1 MTSTI
6 SMGQYLFKR
15 VAELG
20 IEHIFGVPGDFNLTL
35 LDELFKVH
43 ELDWLGVCNELN
55 GAYAADGYARIK
67 GVPGVLV
74 TTYAVGELSAMN
86 GVAGAY
92 AEHAGMIH
100 VVGMPGRAV
109 QEARLML
116 HHTMEP
122 GMDQTVYVGMA
133 EPIRKTHTILT
144 DEKTMAQEIDRVIEA
159 GVKSKLPVYIYVPM
173 DVVGIP
179 LDASRLE
186 KPLNTKVVNSNSQM
200 EDEVVQSTLELIRKS
215 SKPSILADVLT
226 IRHGGRELARRLAN
240 ATQFPTYST
249 PLSKGVFDETDS
261 KYNGVYNGEV
271 SFPGCADSLE
281 SSDLVLNVG
290 FLLSDSNTGGFTR
303 KIPNGNLVLLGHDYC
318 QIHDKKFDGIHF
330 LPVLKRI
337 VEEIEKDLK
346 QYGLPKSD
354 TRAKV
359 ETPVLSTSTSG
370 PITQSYIWQRIGR
383 FLLPNDIILTES
395 GTAQFGLTDAVFPA
409 STQLITQT
417 FWSSIGYTVGAC
429 LGALVASKEAQKQ
442 KQKRSSSSTSTS
454 DSPSS
459 RVILIVGDGSLQMTV
474 QEIGSYIRFNF
485 TPIIFVIN
493 NDGYAIERA
502 IHGPGMGYNDISM
515 LWDHQ
520 AMLGFLGAREGTGIK
535 GRSFACRDVEEL
547 ERVLGEEEFAGAG
560 CIQMCE
566 IFIAKLDYPWRLS
579 AQIAVSRQ
587 KMAQAMA
594 LQA

>member
-20 IEHIFGVPGDFNLTL
+20 IEHVFGVPGDFNLTL
-35 LDELFKVH
+35 LDELFKVQ
-43 ELDWLGVCNELN
+43 ELNWLGVCNELN

-100 VVGMPGRAV
+100 IVGMPTRAV
-109 QEARLML
+109 QKARTML

-122 GMDQTVYVGMA
+122 GMDQTIYVGMA

-144 DEKTMAQEIDRVIEA
+144 DENTMAQEIDRVIEA

-186 KPLNTKVVNSNSQM
+186 KRLNTTVINSNLQM

-226 IRHGGRELARRLAN
+226 IRHGGRELARRLAS

-261 KYNGVYNGEV
+261 KYNGVYNGEGKANSRHQNDYLLKASHLV

-281 SSDLVLNVG
+281 SSDLVLNIG
-290 FLLSDSNTGGFTR
+290 FLLSNSNTGGFTR
-303 KIPNGNLVLLGHDYC
+303 KIPDENLVLLGHDYC

-337 VEEIEKDLK
+337 VEEIEKNPK
-346 QYGLPKSD
+346 QSSIPKPD
-354 TRAKV
+354 TRANI
-359 ETPVLSTSTSG
+359 STSG

-383 FLLPNDIILTES
+383 FLRPHDIILSES
-395 GTAQFGLTDAVFPA
+395 GTAQFGLTDAVFPPH
-409 STQLITQT
+409 TQLITQT

-429 LGALVASKEAQKQ
+429 LGALVASREQTG
-442 KQKRSSSSTSTS
+442 SSTSTS
-454 DSPSS
+454 TSPTP
-459 RVILIVGDGSLQMTV
+459 RVILLVGDGSLQMTV
-474 QEIGSYIRFNF
+474 QEIGSYIRFGF
-485 TPIIFVIN
+485 TPLIFVIN
-493 NDGYAIERA
+493 NNGYAIERA

-520 AMLGFLGAREGTGIK
+520 SMLGFLGARKETGIQ
-535 GRSFACRDVEEL
+535 GRSFACRSVEEL
-547 ERVLGEEEFAGAG
+547 EGVLDEGEFKSAG
-560 CIQMCE
+560 CIQ
-566 IFIAKLDYPWRLS
+566 
-579 AQIAVSRQ
+579 
-587 KMAQAMA
+587 
-594 LQA
+594 

>member
-1 MTSTI
+1 MTSTT

-20 IEHIFGVPGDFNLTL
+20 IEHVFGVPGDFNLTL
-35 LDELFKVH
+35 LDELFKVE
-43 ELDWLGVCNELN
+43 ELKWLGVCNELN

-122 GMDQTVYVGMA
+122 GMDQTIYVGMA

-144 DEKTMAQEIDRVIEA
+144 DENTMAQEIDRVIEA
-159 GVKSKLPVYIYVPM
+159 GVKSRLPVYIYVPM

-186 KPLNTKVVNSNSQM
+186 KPLNTKVVNRNSQM
-200 EDEVVQSTLELIRKS
+200 EDEVVKSTLELIKKS

-226 IRHGGRELARRLAN
+226 IRHGGRELARRLAS

-249 PLSKGVFDETDS
+249 PLSKGIFDETDS
-261 KYNGVYNGEV
+261 KYNGVYNGEGKVHPPIGLIILKASYLV

-281 SSDLVLNVG
+281 SSDLVLNIG

-303 KIPNGNLVLLGHDYC
+303 KIPDGNLVLLGHEYC
-318 QIHDKKFDGIHF
+318 QIHDKKFPGIHF

-337 VEEIEKDLK
+337 VEEIEKDTK
-346 QYGLPKSD
+346 QFSIPKPD

-359 ETPVLSTSTSG
+359 ETPLLSTSTSG

-383 FLLPNDIILTES
+383 FLRPNDIILSES
-395 GTAQFGLTDAVFPA
+395 GTAQFGLTDATFA
-409 STQLITQT
+409 ANTQLITQT

-429 LGALVASKEAQKQ
+429 LGALAAAKEQEKQ
-442 KQKRSSSSTSTS
+442 LTSNQNS
-454 DSPSS
+454 SS

-474 QEIGSYIRFNF
+474 QEIGSYIRFGS
-485 TPIIFVIN
+485 TPVIFVVS

-502 IHGPGMGYNDISM
+502 IHGERMGYNNISM

-520 AMLGFLGAREGTGIK
+520 AMLGFLGARQETGIK
-535 GRSFACRDVEEL
+535 GRSFACRTVEEL
-547 ERVLGEEEFAGAG
+547 EEVLTEEEFRGGAVYSG
-560 CIQMCE
+560 M
-566 IFIAKLDYPWRLS
+566 
-579 AQIAVSRQ
+579 
-587 KMAQAMA
+587 
-594 LQA
+594 